1 MPRRPLAAAWWLLFG
16 CFVRWGAAVRLLDTS
31 VSCDQSN
38 FILLLN
44 FDSPFRGIV
53 YSEDGYPNCLYI
65 NGSMIARQQ
74 YQLKAG
80 IPLVGCE
87 TKMNEEGNFE
97 NAIIVQDNAKFLQSS
112 DKKYLLTCI
121 PSTMAVGPQRE
132 SLITVDFGGVTVD
145 NSHTTSE
152 VISNTLPAGTGNP
165 ALKYNVEIHSGHSVE
180 SPTLTNALNIG
191 DPISYVVRLQK
202 PVADSQISRCWAS
215 DTSSNLEL
223 SDERGCSVQPRGNIW
238 GAFEKIE
245 SAEEVVFI
253 NRIKAWAFPTSNEV
267 NIFCNLRICMS
278 RSCAF
283 SNCSLP
289 ADTRRAKRHEASG
302 DLAEVE
308 TVTTKLRFR
317 RQAMPS
323 VSATDLLTTSTDEP
337 NRSKLVCLTTS
348 HLALLAACVFAVLLL
363 VILVVFLLAPHR
375 LLGNLRS

>member
-1 MPRRPLAAAWWLLFG
+1 MFH
-16 CFVRWGAAVRLLDTS
+16 CFSAVRLLDTS

-44 FDSPFRGIV
+44 FDEPFRGIV
-53 YSEDGYPNCLYI
+53 YSEDGFPNCLYI
-65 NGSMIARQQ
+65 NGSMISQRQ
-74 YQLKAG
+74 YQLK
-80 IPLVGCE
+80 IPLIGCE

-121 PSTMAVGPQRE
+121 PSNMAIGAQRE

-152 VISNTLPAGTGNP
+152 VISNTLPAGSGNP
-165 ALKYNVEIHSGHSVE
+165 ALKYNVEIHAGHSVD

-238 GAFEKIE
+238 GPFERVE
-245 SAEEVVFI
+245 SSSEVVFI

-283 SNCSLP
+283 TNCTEP
-289 ADTRRAKRHEASG
+289 ADSRRAKRHGAQG

-317 RQAMPS
+317 RQSMPS
-323 VSATDLLTTSTDEP
+323 VSATDLLTNSETTSRP
-337 NRSKLVCLTTS
+337 KLVCLNVS

-363 VILVVFLLAPHR
+363 VILIVFLIAPHR
-375 LLGNLRS
+375 ILGKLRS